1 MVVSLPT
8 EAERVRDDD
17 DDEDVFRGSGSALPL
32 L

>member
-8 EAERVRDDD
+8 EAETEREDDD
-17 DDEDVFRGSGSALPL
+17 DDVFRGSGSALPL